1 MKRMAF
7 LQTLL
12 FIFLCSSF
20 SFSKIHYV
28 SNDGSFNGNG
38 SLTDPFNRISTAYNA
53 AVLNGQNEVIK
64 LMPGN
69 YYESDILIFN
79 NKKITMSGY
88 GDQSVISNNIIVK
101 SDMSFANLY
110 IQGSFSN
117 ESFVVFD
124 NVKCDDTD
132 IDLESISGTWRGNE
146 NEMHINFLSDPI
158 DGMEAVNLDSVN
170 THVSNCI
177 AEAGFATEDYVD
189 TKQITT
195 TNIADN
201 AIDIDKLNTTSV
213 DTRYLKKSGDI
224 AGILTVTNLNVYPG
238 RFGVGTKKPDVLF
251 HVKELTGESGILH
264 FEGLDGGLFR
274 IDTFAG
280 HVNLDNIKDDGF
292 LYMGRDMTGNGYICM
307 GKSSSGIANTLVIPT
322 GSNPY
327 VGKIGIGT
335 SIPQAKLDVKGKIKS
350 EQTTSGD
357 SDDTVVTKKY
367 VDDCFKGF
375 NYDARYVYIDKY
387 YEGSNGF
394 SGTLQAPYTNFY
406 HALNVLGENSFFG
419 ATTPIV
425 YHVGNGR
432 YSFPPNNPDGINRSF
447 KIGIIGNGAY
457 YRNINSD
464 LNGNS
469 TAFTEMGT
477 YIDEIYSARQDGN
490 VNIANA
496 ILHLKDLVVSNVYLF
511 SFAHDDIYCD
521 NAVFL
526 NENHNGQQH
535 YHGQYYIGKMN
546 WGANCESLDND
557 TLRPGYYNN
566 MHLSNLVET
575 TEKINNATN
584 AAINYVYQNYV
595 KKSGS
600 IMSGSLTVPHI
611 NITGSTDW
619 SIGSANQR
627 ADIVIKNPNTEIRS
641 ENGDVILNASAN
653 KIIMKSPVKFSADQ
667 FGSATIPADS
677 STITITDKNISSGAV
692 ILLTPC
698 DEVSGAPYAQINTD
712 GTFDIK
718 LSETVVT
725 PTVINYLILE

>member
-1 MKRMAF
+1 MKRTFF

-12 FIFLCSSF
+12 FLFLYPSF
-20 SFSKIHYV
+20 SLAQIHYV
-28 SNDGSFNGNG
+28 SNQGSYNGNG
-38 SLTDPFNRISTAYNA
+38 SLTNPFNKISAAYAA
-53 AVLNGQNEVIK
+53 AVSNGQNEVIK

-69 YYESDILIFN
+69 YYDTNILIFN
-79 NKKITMSGY
+79 NKNITISGY
-88 GDQSVISNNIIVK
+88 GDQSIISNNIIVK
-101 SDMSFANLY
+101 SNMSFTDLQING
-110 IQGSFSN
+110 GSFSN
-117 ESFVVFD
+117 EAFVIFN
-124 NVKCDDTD
+124 NVKCDDSN
-132 IDLESISGTWRGNE
+132 INGKFISGIWHGSDDKV
-146 NEMHINFLSDPI
+146 HINSLVEPI
-158 DGMEAVNLDSVN
+158 DGMEPVNLDSMN
-170 THVSNCI
+170 LHVSNYI
-177 AEAGFATEDYVD
+177 AEACLATEND
-189 TKQITT
+189 I
-195 TNIADN
+195 NIETIARETADN
-201 AIDIDKLNTTSV
+201 QLSV
-213 DTRYLKKSGDI
+213 DIISTANETMDSVKENYVKKSGD
-224 AGILTVTNLNVYPG
+224 TVASLNVYPG
-238 RFGVGTKKPDVLF
+238 RFGMGTENPKVLF
-251 HVKELTGESGILH
+251 HVKEKIGESGILH
-264 FEGLDGGLFR
+264 FEGADEGLFR
-274 IDTFAG
+274 IDTFSG
-280 HVNLDNIKDDGF
+280 HVNLDNIKEGGI
-292 LYMGRDMTGNGYICM
+292 LYIGRDMGGKGYICM

-322 GSNPY
+322 GDNPY
-327 VGKIGIGT
+327 VGNVGIGT
-335 SIPQAKLDVKGKIKS
+335 SIPQAKLHVKGKIKS
-350 EQTTSGD
+350 EQTD
-357 SDDTVVTKKY
+357 SDDPDDIVVTKKY

-387 YEGSNGF
+387 YEGNNGF

-432 YSFPPNNPDGINRSF
+432 YSFPPNIPDGINRSF

-464 LNGNS
+464 LNGSS

-490 VNIANA
+490 VNKANA

-557 TLRPGYYNN
+557 TLRPGYYND
-566 MHLSNLVET
+566 MHSSNLVET

-619 SIGSANQR
+619 NIGSANQCS
-627 ADIVIKNPNTEIRS
+627 DIVIKNPNTEIRS
-641 ENGDVILNASAN
+641 ENGDVILNASTN
-653 KIIMKSPVKFSADQ
+653 SIVMKSPVKFSENQ
-667 FGSATIPADS
+667 FGSATIPSDYS
-677 STITITDKNISSGAV
+677 S
-692 ILLTPC
+692 
-698 DEVSGAPYAQINTD
+698 
-712 GTFDIK
+712 
-718 LSETVVT
+718 
-725 PTVINYLILE
+725 